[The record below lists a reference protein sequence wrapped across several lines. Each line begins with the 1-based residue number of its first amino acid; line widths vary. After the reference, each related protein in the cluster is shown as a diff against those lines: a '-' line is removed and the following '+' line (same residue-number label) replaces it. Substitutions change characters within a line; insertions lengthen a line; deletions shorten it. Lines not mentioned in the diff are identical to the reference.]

1 LNSIKEA
8 HAYCA
13 KDCEA
18 ELAAYDTKKPLRLP
32 DGKKLNF
39 GAELFRCPEPLFNPT
54 LLGQGKEGIHQLA
67 HLSIQ
72 QRDDS
77 MIKDLYSNIVPSGGS
92 TMFRDFDRRLLKEIK
107 AISQNNSNIKIVPP
121 PKQHPRRYLA
131 WVGGSIMSSC
141 DSFNDICISKDDYN
155 EAGPSIVHRKC
166 F

>member
-1 LNSIKEA
+1 
-8 HAYCA
+8 
-13 KDCEA
+13 
-18 ELAAYDTKKPLRLP
+18 
-32 DGKKLNF
+32 
-39 GAELFRCPEPLFNPT
+39 
-54 LLGQGKEGIHQLA
+54 
-67 HLSIQ
+67 
-72 QRDDS
+72 
-77 MIKDLYSNIVPSGGS
+77 
-92 TMFRDFDRRLLKEIK
+92 MFRDFDRRLLKEIK